1 MGWTSCWLLMFM
13 TTILN
18 QECRIKPDAWK
29 ALGYIY
35 DLGLVMSQ
43 AEEKQLGNNLKNTC
57 LHRVFKTIL
66 KLYVDVQH
74 STAITNIPI

>member
-1 MGWTSCWLLMFM
+1 MFM

-18 QECRIKPDAWK
+18 QECHIKPDAWK

-43 AEEKQLGNNLKNTC
+43 AEEKQLGNGLKYTC
-57 LHRVFKTIL
+57 LHKVFETIL
-66 KLYVDVQH
+66 KSYVDAQH
-74 STAITNIPI
+74 STALTNVPI